1 MNNIAEI
8 ACRFLYKTK
17 EEVGICKSKEWC
29 AEFVS
34 IVLEKSN
41 IKGTK
46 PNSISCNDLI
56 AQMRNSEFW
65 YEPDDTP
72 EPGDIIFF
80 DWDKEHDACKG
91 KPIDHVGIVTTYQNG
106 YVTYIDGNSGDGT
119 RVAIHTM
126 PISALKFSGLYQD
139 YYMRYREI
147 KQTEETN
154 CCKKDVSSILK
165 CIDKINTETET
176 MKKILQN
183 WSE

>member
-8 ACRFLYKTK
+8 ACRYLHKTK
-17 EEVGICKSKEWC
+17 EEVGICKSTEWC

-41 IKGTK
+41 IKGKK
-46 PNSISCNDLI
+46 PCSISCNELI
-56 AQMRNSEFW
+56 AQMRNSEYW
-65 YEPDDTP
+65 YEPDDVP
-72 EPGDIIFF
+72 ETGDIIFF
-80 DWDKEHDACKG
+80 DWDKGHDPLKE
-91 KPIDHVGIVTTYQNG
+91 KPIDHVGIVTVYQNG
-106 YVTYIDGNSGDGT
+106 YVTYIDGNSGNGK

-147 KQTEETN
+147 KTTEKEN
-154 CCKKDVSSILK
+154 IDFSSILK
-165 CIDKINTETET
+165 SIEKINAETENMRT
-176 MKKILQN
+176 LIKK